1 MLLLIYFMYLFILK
15 KEEEGM
21 RTATSHSLYNCAQ
34 SAHIK
39 GSNLSNITTFDIVIY
54 QLGQHEKC

>member
-1 MLLLIYFMYLFILK
+1 
-15 KEEEGM
+15 M

>member
-1 MLLLIYFMYLFILK
+1 MLLLIYLIYLFILK
-15 KEEEGM
+15 KEEGM